1 MKRLKTY
8 LFALL
13 PLAFITFSCD
23 EEDIL
28 VQEQLDNNPL
38 PGAETGDGG
47 VLDLSNY
54 ISLGNSITAGF
65 MDNALYTNGQ
75 NHSFPNLLATQFAIQ
90 GVGGGSFNQ
99 PDINSANGY
108 SSAGPDNNPGTSDD
122 LGRFELSL
130 AQQRPVPTQ
139 GEFFGPYGG
148 DKSELN
154 NFGVPGM
161 KITDATNPGFANPYY
176 LRFASNPGTSTVLGD
191 ALSTSP
197 TFFSYWLGNN
207 DILGYAVAGGVDES
221 SITSQPNFQSALEQS
236 LGALVQS
243 GAEGVVMTLPP
254 FVLLP
259 YFRAVKWNAITLD
272 QATADQLNAGL
283 GSVNQ
288 VLEGM
293 VEANL
298 ITQADYDE
306 REISYSAGANPILA
320 HDTELEDL
328 GPKFDLLLLLNRI
341 SAAQREQ
348 LRPYEQSRP
357 LRNGELP
364 LLTAG
369 SLLGTEADGDNSAN
383 TPTTTIGAVIPLGY
397 NLLNPSN
404 SDGDGLFLNIEE
416 FETVVEMTATYNAT
430 IAGVVAGINAQAN
443 GSITLVDV
451 QPAFAD
457 AFGLSPALANAL
469 FDPSNGANP
478 ALAAF
483 ADAAEARA
491 DGTLGIMI
499 EGHNLQPDFAPNGI
513 FSTDGIH
520 PNPRGHAI
528 IANLIIEALNNQKG
542 ADIPM
547 VNVTALR
554 GILARDF

>member
-99 PDINSANGY
+99 PDINSANGF
-108 SSAGPDNNPGTSDD
+108 SGVSGTNI
-122 LGRFELSL
+122 LGRYELSL
-130 AQQRPVPTQ
+130 AQQRPVPTV
-139 GEFFGPYGG
+139 GEAIGDFGGN
-148 DKSELN
+148 KSELN

-191 ALSTSP
+191 ALSTTP

-259 YFRAVKWNAITLD
+259 YFRAVPYNAIPMDD
-272 QATADQLNAGL
+272 QAVVDQLNDGFDGL
-283 GSVNQ
+283 NRALDGLVQLSALVPTLN
-288 VLEGM
+288 V
-293 VEANL
+293 
-298 ITQADYDE
+298 TQAEADARKVEY
-306 REISYSAGANPILA
+306 ALGANPILM
-320 HDTELEDL
+320 EDDAL
-328 GPKFDLLLLLNRI
+328 VDYDRPGGEFDMLLAFNQI
-341 SAAQREQ
+341 NAAERQA
-348 LRPYEQSRP
+348 LAPYGQSRP
-357 LRNGELP
+357 ATAQDLP
-364 LLTAG
+364 VLTSATV
-369 SLLGTEADGDNSAN
+369 LGTPVGGSATALVGITVPAYDNLILS
-383 TPTTTIGAVIPLGY
+383 V
-397 NLLNPSN
+397 S
-404 SDGDGLFLNIEE
+404 E

>member
-1 MKRLKTY
+1 MKMKRLKTY

-99 PDINSANGY
+99 PDINSANGF
-108 SSAGPDNNPGTSDD
+108 SGVSGTNI
-122 LGRFELSL
+122 LGRYELSL
-130 AQQRPVPTQ
+130 AQQRPVPTV
-139 GEFFGPYGG
+139 GEAIGDFGGN
-148 DKSELN
+148 KSELN

-191 ALSTSP
+191 ALSTTP

-259 YFRAVKWNAITLD
+259 YFRAVPYNAIPMDD
-272 QATADQLNAGL
+272 QAVVDQLNDGFDGL
-283 GSVNQ
+283 NRALDGLVQLSALVPTLN
-288 VLEGM
+288 V
-293 VEANL
+293 
-298 ITQADYDE
+298 TQAEADARKVEY
-306 REISYSAGANPILA
+306 ALGANPILM
-320 HDTELEDL
+320 EDDAL
-328 GPKFDLLLLLNRI
+328 VDYDRPGGEFDMLLAFNQI
-341 SAAQREQ
+341 NAAERQA
-348 LRPYEQSRP
+348 LAPYGQSRP
-357 LRNGELP
+357 ATAQDLP
-364 LLTAG
+364 VLTSATV
-369 SLLGTEADGDNSAN
+369 LGTPVGGSATALVGITVPAYDNLILS
-383 TPTTTIGAVIPLGY
+383 V
-397 NLLNPSN
+397 S
-404 SDGDGLFLNIEE
+404 E

>member
-139 GEFFGPYGG
+139 GEFFGPYAG
-148 DKSELN
+148 DMSELN

-259 YFRAVKWNAITLD
+259 YFRAVPYNAIAFDADD
-272 QATADQLNAGL
+272 QALVDQLNTSFAGL
-283 GSVNQ
+283 NQALDGLVQLSAVLPNVN
-288 VLEGM
+288 V
-293 VEANL
+293 
-298 ITQADYDE
+298 TQAEADA
-306 REISYSAGANPILA
+306 RKVSYALGANPILM
-320 HDTELEDL
+320 EDDAL
-328 GPKFDLLLLLNRI
+328 VDYDRPGGEFDILLATQQI
-341 SAAQREQ
+341 TVAQRQ
-348 LRPYEQSRP
+348 ALAPYGQSRP
-357 LRNGELP
+357 ATAQDLP
-364 LLTAG
+364 VLTSATV
-369 SLLGTEADGDNSAN
+369 LGTTVGGSATAVVGVSVPAYDNLILS
-383 TPTTTIGAVIPLGY
+383 V
-397 NLLNPSN
+397 S
-404 SDGDGLFLNIEE
+404 E